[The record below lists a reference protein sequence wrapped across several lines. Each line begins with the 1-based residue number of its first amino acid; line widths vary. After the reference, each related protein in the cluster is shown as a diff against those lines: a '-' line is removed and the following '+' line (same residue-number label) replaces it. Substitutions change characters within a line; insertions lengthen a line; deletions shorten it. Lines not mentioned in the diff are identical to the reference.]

1 MVKRKQ
7 ARSYPDDK
15 AKRDPEVELT
25 GIAKAAEDLSVAVAD
40 FDRLAASWEK
50 KGELVRS

>member
-1 MVKRKQ
+1 MVKKRKQ
-7 ARSYPDDK
+7 ARSYPNDK
-15 AKRDPEVELT
+15 APRDQVKLT